1 MWLTV
6 FVMACVT
13 STEPFRLAMT
23 VVMLGRPRPI
33 VTLLSFLTGGFLTGM
48 TVGLVVLFGL
58 RSVVAASQD
67 HVLPIVEISLG
78 VVSWLIAAVLV
89 FKRPSAKADETPTE
103 LLAQQRGTQQGPSRF
118 AALRNYLN
126 GHSPLIAGLTGIS
139 IALPSVDYLAAL
151 AVILSSG
158 ASASTQIGA
167 LLMFNAVA
175 FAFIELP
182 LAGYLF
188 APERTRLVMTRLNNW
203 IAEHRRL
210 TVAGG
215 LAIVGTILIF
225 AGYKAL

>member
-23 VVMLGRPRPI
+23 VVMLGRPRPL
-33 VTLLSFLTGGFLTGM
+33 VTLLSFLTGGFITGM
-48 TVGLVVLFGL
+48 AVGLVVLFGL
-58 RSVVAASQD
+58 RSVVTASQD
-67 HVLPIVEISLG
+67 DILPILEIGLG
-78 VVSWLIAAVLV
+78 IVSWLIAVVLV
-89 FKRPSAKADETPTE
+89 LKRRARAESASASPPETRPT
-103 LLAQQRGTQQGPSRF
+103 RF
-118 AALRNYLN
+118 ASVRNYLN
-126 GHSPLIAGLTGIS
+126 GHSPMIAGLTGVS

-158 ASASTQIGA
+158 ASASAQIGA
-167 LLMFNAVA
+167 LVMFNIVA
-175 FAFIELP
+175 FTFIELP
-182 LAGYLF
+182 LAGYIF
-188 APERTRLVMTRLNNW
+188 APERTRVMMTTLNNW
-203 IAEHRRL
+203 MAAHRRM